1 MIRQIDASQFEQ
13 EVLSSA
19 KPVLTYFSAPW
30 CGPCKMTQPVVE
42 EVANA
47 YADKIGCVKI
57 NVDDSAEI
65 AARYMVMSIPTMI
78 IFNQGEPC
86 STKSGVSS
94 KSDIIDFI
102 TPYL

>member
-1 MIRQIDASQFEQ
+1 MLKQIDASQFEQ
-13 EVLSSA
+13 EVLASA
-19 KPVLTYFSAPW
+19 KPVLAYFSAPW

-47 YADKIGCVKI
+47 YTDKIGFVKI
-57 NVDDSAEI
+57 NVDDAADI

-78 IFNQGEPC
+78 LFNQGEP
-86 STKSGVSS
+86 SDTKTGVSS
-94 KSDIIDFI
+94 KSDVIDFI